1 MRSHRPFIL
10 SHILS
15 HIFSCILS
23 FLYLISLLFLSLL
36 IFSFCNALHLV
47 EKENNKTSL
56 HRSIRPFMSFASD
69 WQITLLRPYSFHIKN
84 RKTWVSSSLSIWIQQ
99 KADTKHPR
107 QMPVPAFLIHSLFQ
121 SFDISCTRIVKNR
134 TGVWITTTDLMWIN
148 LLTGVTYVEIQALQ
162 KIWDSSLQK
171 TIQKKALR
179 RYDDEPFSHRFMYA
193 LFLTRDQT

>member
-36 IFSFCNALHLV
+36 IFCNALHLV

-56 HRSIRPFMSFASD
+56 HRSIRPFKSIASD

-162 KIWDSSLQK
+162 KICDSSHQK
-171 TIQKKALR
+171 TIQKKAHR
-179 RYDDEPFSHRFMYA
+179 RYEP
-193 LFLTRDQT
+193 TP